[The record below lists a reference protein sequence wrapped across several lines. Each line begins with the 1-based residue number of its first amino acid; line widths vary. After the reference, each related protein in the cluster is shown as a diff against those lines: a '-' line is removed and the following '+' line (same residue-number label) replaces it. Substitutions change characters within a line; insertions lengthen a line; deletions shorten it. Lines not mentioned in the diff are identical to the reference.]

1 MIVSR
6 QVLLLT
12 IDNDQETQSRIRSY
26 LKYHDFSILEADN
39 SVTGTRILETERPDV
54 VLLGLG
60 ISGEVG
66 QATLARAKEIAPDI
80 PIIIM
85 IGTNQKVE
93 IAQALRAGAW
103 DYLLKPLHNPSL
115 FLHTVKR
122 NLEHARL
129 IRENTGYI
137 NLEQKLFEN
146 TQELRK
152 SEERYRSIYEN
163 IQDVY
168 FETSLDGTILEISSS
183 VKNELQYN
191 QDELIGTS
199 VYSLYSD
206 ENDRLYLLRQLSTAG
221 KVNDYEVIF
230 KDRDG
235 SRFYCA
241 MTAVLLMDDTGTP
254 SKICGNIR
262 NITPRKLMEKDLRE
276 REDHYRSLVANIPV
290 GICRCTLGE
299 EGVFIMAN
307 PAIASMLGYAS
318 IEDLMQTNPSDLY
331 TREPDHQEILARL
344 YRHGE
349 VVLYELLAKKNDGS
363 PLWVALSAYLVK
375 DKDGN
380 PRYIDILTE
389 DISKRKEAEERV
401 NHLASFDALTD
412 LPNRSMLLFHL
423 NQAISGARR
432 RSTQGGVI
440 FMDLDRFKIVNDS
453 LGHEMGD
460 ILLQNVAERLKK
472 LIRAEDTIARI
483 GNDEFAILF
492 TDVSTTP
499 RETGQRLVRIAEKI
513 RHALSKVFSIEGHEL
528 YITATIGIALFSGD
542 TESAEEILRHASAA
556 VSRCKKMERNRCMF
570 YLPDMQAAA
579 DQRLIIEKELRGALE
594 RNELELFF
602 QPQVEASGLIV
613 GAEALVRW
621 KHPDRGFIP
630 PMEFI
635 PIAEETGL
643 ILHLGEWV
651 LYETCRRMTS
661 WKNQGIGQHLQHIA
675 VNISP
680 WQFRQPDF
688 TTLVKRVLAETGA
701 EPSMLTIEIT
711 EGVAIDNLEDTIA
724 KMLELKKMNIRFS
737 IDDFGTG
744 YSSLSYLHRLPL
756 DQLKI
761 DRSFT
766 QGLAKGSQFAS
777 IVSTIIILAENLG
790 LAVVAEGVE
799 TVTELNFLLDNDCTT
814 FQGYYFSRP
823 LAPADFESRLRALTF
838 AQKSPECLD
847 ISTQELTL

>member
-6 QVLLLT
+6 QISLLT
-12 IDNDQETQSRIRSY
+12 IDNDQETQSHIRSC
-26 LKYHDFSILEADN
+26 LKNHDFSILEADD
-39 SVTGTRILETERPDV
+39 SVTGTRILERDQPEI
-54 VLLGLG
+54 VLLGLDM
-60 ISGEVG
+60 SGFWT
-66 QATLARAKEIAPDI
+66 TLTRAKEISPGI

-85 IGTNQKVE
+85 TGENQQSE
-93 IAQALRAGAW
+93 IAQALQAGAW
-103 DYLLKPLHNPSL
+103 DYLLKPLHNSFL
-115 FLHTVKR
+115 FLHTVRR

-129 IRENTGYI
+129 IRENAGY
-137 NLEQKLFEN
+137 NLERDHLED
-146 TQELRK
+146 TEELRK
-152 SEERYRSIYEN
+152 REGRYRSIYEN
-163 IQDVY
+163 LQDVY
-168 FETSLDGTILEISSS
+168 FETSLDGTILEISPS
-183 VKNELQYN
+183 VKNELQYK
-191 QDELIGTS
+191 QDELVGTS

-206 ENDRLYLLRQLSTAG
+206 EKDRLFLLQQLSTEG

-235 SRFYCA
+235 SPLYCA
-241 MTAVLLMDDTGTP
+241 MTAVLLRDDTGAP
-254 SKICGNIR
+254 AKICGNIR
-262 NITPRKLMEKDLRE
+262 NITARKLMEKDLRE

-290 GICRCTLGE
+290 GICRCTPGI
-299 EGVFIMAN
+299 EGGFIMAN
-307 PAIASMLGYAS
+307 PAIASMLGHAS
-318 IEDLMQTNPSDLY
+318 IEDLMRTSPSDLY
-331 TREPDHQEILARL
+331 THEPDHQEVLARL

-349 VVLYELLAKKNDGS
+349 IVFSELLIKKNDGS
-363 PLWVALSAYLVK
+363 PLWVTLSAYLVR
-375 DKDGN
+375 DTSGN

-389 DISKRKEAEERV
+389 DISKRKEAEEQVRR
-401 NHLASFDALTD
+401 LAFFDPLTD

-453 LGHEMGD
+453 LGHEIGD
-460 ILLQNVAERLKK
+460 ILLQKVAERLKK
-472 LIRAEDTIARI
+472 LIRTEDTIARI
-483 GNDEFAILF
+483 GSDEFALLF
-492 TDVSTTP
+492 TDVGTTP
-499 RETGQRLVRIAEKI
+499 RETGQKLVRIAEKI
-513 RHALSKVFSIEGHEL
+513 RHAMSKMFLIDSHEL

-542 TESAEEILRHASAA
+542 ADKAEEILRHASTA
-556 VSRCKKMERNRCMF
+556 VSRCKKTERNRCMF
-570 YLPDMQAAA
+570 YLPDMQAAV
-579 DQRLIIEKELRGALE
+579 DQRLIIEKELRWALE
-594 RNELELFF
+594 RNELQLFF
-602 QPQVEASGLIV
+602 QPQVEASGRII
-613 GAEALVRW
+613 GAEALIRW
-621 KHPDRGFIP
+621 QHPERGFIP

-643 ILHLGEWV
+643 ILRLGEWV
-651 LYETCRRMTS
+651 LSEACRRMTS
-661 WKNQGIGQHLQHIA
+661 WKRQGIGRHLQHVA

-766 QGLAKGSQFAS
+766 QGLAKGSRFAS

-790 LAVVAEGVE
+790 LSVIAEGVE
-799 TVTELNFLLDNDCTT
+799 TATELNFLLENDCTT

-823 LAPADFESRLRALTF
+823 LAPADFENRLKAHTLTQ
-838 AQKSPECLD
+838 APAGCPDTSP
-847 ISTQELTL
+847 QETAP

>member
-1 MIVSR
+1 MIVSGR
-6 QVLLLT
+6 VSLLA

-26 LKYHDFSILEADN
+26 LKNHDFFILAADN
-39 SVTGTRILETERPDV
+39 SVTGARILEREGPDV
-54 VLLGLG
+54 VLLGLDVTG
-60 ISGEVG
+60 CRT
-66 QATLARAKEIAPDI
+66 TLAQAKEIFPGI

-85 IGTNQKVE
+85 TGEDHALK
-93 IAQALRAGAW
+93 IARALQAGAW
-103 DYLLKPLHNPSL
+103 DYLLKPLNNPSL
-115 FLHTVKR
+115 FLHTIRR

-129 IRENTGYI
+129 IRENAGYI
-137 NLEQKLFEN
+137 ALEQKLLEDAE
-146 TQELRK
+146 ELRK
-152 SEERYRSIYEN
+152 SEKRYRLIYEN
-163 IQDVY
+163 LQDVY
-168 FETSLDGTILEISSS
+168 FETSLDGTILEISPS
-183 VKNELQYN
+183 VKNELLYK

-199 VYSLYSD
+199 VYSLYSN
-206 ENDRLYLLRQLSTAG
+206 ENDRLSLLDLLSATG
-221 KVNDYEVIF
+221 KANDYEVVF
-230 KDRDG
+230 KDKDG

-241 MTAVLLMDDTGTP
+241 MTAVLLMDDTGAP
-254 SKICGNIR
+254 SRICGNIR
-262 NITPRKLMEKDLRE
+262 NITVRKLMEKDLRD
-276 REDHYRSLVANIPV
+276 REDHYHSLVANIPM
-290 GICRCTLGE
+290 GICRCTPGP
-299 EGVFIMAN
+299 EGIFIMAN
-307 PAIASMLGYAS
+307 PAIAAMLGYAS
-318 IEDLMQTNPSDLY
+318 IEDLTSTSPSDLY
-331 TREPDHQEILARL
+331 THEPDYQEVLASL

-349 VVLYELLAKKNDGS
+349 VVFSELLIKKYDGS
-363 PLWVALSAYLVK
+363 SLWVALSAYLVR
-375 DKDGN
+375 DHNGN

-389 DISKRKEAEERV
+389 DISKRKEAEEQVRR
-401 NHLASFDALTD
+401 LAFFDALTD

-440 FMDLDRFKIVNDS
+440 FMDLDRFKTVNDS
-453 LGHEMGD
+453 LGHQTGD
-460 ILLQNVAERLKK
+460 ILLQKVAERLKK

-483 GNDEFAILF
+483 GSDEFALLF
-492 TDVSTTP
+492 TDVGPTP
-499 RETGQRLVRIAEKI
+499 RETGQKLVRIAEKI
-513 RHALSKVFSIEGHEL
+513 RHAMAEVFLIDGHEL

-542 TESAEEILRHASAA
+542 ADSAEEILRHASTA
-556 VSRCKKMERNRCMF
+556 VSRCKKTERNRCMF

-594 RNELELFF
+594 RNELQLFF

-621 KHPDRGFIP
+621 KHPERGFIP

-643 ILHLGEWV
+643 ILRLGEWV
-651 LYETCRRMTS
+651 LAEACRRMTS
-661 WKNQGIGQHLQHIA
+661 WKSQGISRHLQHVA

-711 EGVAIDNLEDTIA
+711 EGVAINNLEDTIA

-766 QGLAKGSQFAS
+766 QGLAKGSRFAS
-777 IVSTIIILAENLG
+777 IVSTIIILAGNLG
-790 LAVVAEGVE
+790 LTVVAEGVE
-799 TVTELNFLLDNDCTT
+799 TVTELNFLRDNDCTT

-823 LAPADFESRLRALTF
+823 LTPADFENRLRAHTL
-838 AQKSPECLD
+838 AQKHPEL
-847 ISTQELTL
+847 LHRN